1 MKATTVLRG
10 GLFYSKEH
18 QKIFWNWYFNMVTA
32 FSPLITHLSY
42 FFLNSSWARH
52 MLFVYCLLLSVHASG
67 NRLLIEQIRQ
77 LSLFTVKDNKRN
89 NL

>member
-1 MKATTVLRG
+1 MR

-32 FSPLITHLSY
+32 FSPLITHLN
-42 FFLNSSWARH
+42 FCLKFRPAG
-52 MLFVYCLLLSVHASG
+52 LLLSVHASG
-67 NRLLIEQIRQ
+67 NRLSIEQIRQ
-77 LSLFTVKDNKRN
+77 LSLFTVEDTKQN